1 MMRHLG
7 FHPPPDEST
16 VRFFHARDHKD
27 KRIHSKIKNLHVILN
42 TSKKLAAIPTQRSM
56 AGSAHTDSEAKLSNL
71 DMLQFFI
78 ASSIGH
84 ASTNDSEN
92 NITFSM

>member
-7 FHPPPDEST
+7 FQSPP
-16 VRFFHARDHKD
+16 VRFFHARDHED

>member
-1 MMRHLG
+1 
-7 FHPPPDEST
+7 
-16 VRFFHARDHKD
+16 
-27 KRIHSKIKNLHVILN
+27 
-42 TSKKLAAIPTQRSM
+42 M